1 MGKNERLIVVGA
13 SSGGLVA
20 LRTLCATLP
29 ADFPAPI
36 LVVMHVGGRTSM
48 LPAILSGSSAIS
60 VRHAVDNE
68 LIRQGT
74 VLVAPPD
81 HHLLVEGDR
90 VRLFR
95 GPKENHARPAID
107 PLFRS
112 AAIEHRAK
120 VIGVILTGNLDDGVI
135 GLQAVKSHGGIAL
148 VQDPL
153 EAEAP
158 SMPRNALDYVDV
170 DYCLPLSEIGTV
182 LTALVRQPPRQTIDD
197 VSSRLRQIFIM
208 ENQFASGN
216 TTATSEEVLDRLG
229 TRSTQTCPECGG
241 TLWEFTESVPTR
253 FRCHTG
259 HAFTTQSLL
268 DVRNR
273 RSEDA
278 LWSAVRALHEKHSLL
293 KRSANEA
300 RRRGAD
306 DAANEHE
313 AAATMA
319 AQHADALRDMI
330 KAL

>member
-1 MGKNERLIVVGA
+1 MGKNERLIVVGT
-13 SSGGLVA
+13 STGGLAA
-20 LRTLCATLP
+20 LRTLCAALP

-36 LVVMHVGGRTSM
+36 LVVMHVGSGTSL
-48 LPAILSGSSAIS
+48 LPVILSGSCALS
-60 VRHAVDNE
+60 VRHPADGDPIE
-68 LIRQGT
+68 RGT
-74 VLVAPPD
+74 VMVAPPD

-95 GPKENHARPAID
+95 GPKENHVRPAID

-112 AAIEHRAK
+112 SAIEHGAK

-135 GLQAVKSHGGIAL
+135 GLQAIKAYGGIAI
-148 VQDPL
+148 VQDPK

-170 DYCLPLSEIGTV
+170 DYCMPLSEIGT
-182 LTALVRQPPRQTIDD
+182 ALANLVGQPPRQEIADEG
-197 VSSRLRQIFIM
+197 SRDREISVM
-208 ENQFASGN
+208 ENRFASGN
-216 TTATSEEVLDRLG
+216 NTSTSEEALDRLG
-229 TRSTQTCPECGG
+229 RRSTQTCPECGG
-241 TLWEFTESVPTR
+241 SLWEFTASIPTR
-253 FRCHTG
+253 YRCHTG

-268 DVRNR
+268 EVRNR

-313 AAATMA
+313 AAAEMA
-319 AQHADALRDMI
+319 SQHADALRDMI